1 MITEYGIKKNK
12 GHTRLT
18 YFSQRKRTIKKNIQ
32 ICTSLHEVDQVLSKR
47 WHYTDKIYK
56 HNNI

>member
-1 MITEYGIKKNK
+1 MITEWRDK
-12 GHTRLT
+12 
-18 YFSQRKRTIKKNIQ
+18 TIKVIQDWPISAKENAQLKKKIQ